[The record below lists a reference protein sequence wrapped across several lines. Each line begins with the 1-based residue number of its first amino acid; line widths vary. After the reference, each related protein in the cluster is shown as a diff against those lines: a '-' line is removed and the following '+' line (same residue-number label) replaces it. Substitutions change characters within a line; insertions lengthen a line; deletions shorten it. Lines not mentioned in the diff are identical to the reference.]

1 MSLVSVAEEPV
12 EAAGGASSIAT
23 NTSSNSSATKPT
35 NSCKSAAFGINMLLL
50 LAAGWALAYGG
61 VFFLGFGAL
70 TDQVALE
77 LAEGAEY
84 VEDEPPA

>member
-1 MSLVSVAEEPV
+1 M
-12 EAAGGASSIAT
+12 
-23 NTSSNSSATKPT
+23 
-35 NSCKSAAFGINMLLL
+35 L
-50 LAAGWALAYGG
+50 LAAGWVLAYGG

-77 LAEGAEY
+77 LAEY

>member
-1 MSLVSVAEEPV
+1 
-12 EAAGGASSIAT
+12 
-23 NTSSNSSATKPT
+23 
-35 NSCKSAAFGINMLLL
+35 MLLL